1 MSPEETLQT
10 FLDLRAGVLY
20 LVHNSSFNLAFHSWQ
35 DRMERVAAL
44 TEAHRLTLA
53 TPIIGEGL
61 TVGAPPVNVQG
72 WKGLK

>member
-10 FLDLRAGVLY
+10 FFDLRAGVLY
-20 LVHNSSFNLAFHSWQ
+20 LVHNSSFNLAFHAWQ

>member
-20 LVHNSSFNLAFHSWQ
+20 LVHNSSFNLAFHAWQ

-53 TPIIGEGL
+53 TPIMGEGL

>member
-1 MSPEETLQT
+1 MQT

-20 LVHNSSFNLAFHSWQ
+20 LVHNSSFNLAFHAWQ